1 MEAHEDHYNDNIEM
15 LYERLLP
22 SCKVRTINVLNA
34 WRQEY
39 PDLPKF
45 IRHFISATVWEMSH
59 RRNCGRQ
66 TICDIL
72 EFREKLR
79 QQAEIVDIESTDISN
94 GIPNTNET
102 PIIEEHI
109 NDLPH

>member
-1 MEAHEDHYNDNIEM
+1 MEAHEDNYNDNIEM

-94 GIPNTNET
+94 GIQNTNET
-102 PIIEEHI
+102 PIKEHI